1 MVSIAPPPASW
12 EDAILNA
19 AIPLMNAK
27 VCFYEATDD
36 DYDPITGTGG
46 QGIRVIWAGK
56 ARVQHLRAP
65 RQFQDGVQ
73 VQVDRSFRFQLDPGD
88 SVPHLYG
95 GVKARVLDGG
105 RDSSLETLAYV
116 VDSAINSSHM
126 AVRTIELKS
135 NLKPVTWKW
144 SWDPDIG
151 VVIT

>member
-1 MVSIAPPPASW
+1 MPSMTPPPEDW
-12 EDAILNA
+12 EDIILNA
-19 AIPLMNAK
+19 AVPLMNAK
-27 VCFYEATDD
+27 VCFYEGTDD
-36 DYDPITGTGG
+36 DYNPITGTGG

-73 VQVDRSFRFQLDPGD
+73 VQTDRSFRFQLDPRD

-95 GVKARVLDGG
+95 GVQARVIDGG

-116 VDSAINSSHM
+116 TDSAINSSHM

-135 NLKPVTWKW
+135 NLKPVEWEW
-144 SWDPDIG
+144 SWTPEGG
-151 VVIT
+151 VTFP